1 MINFLSET
9 IKTYPTLYP
18 TKLPAPFATHKHD
31 QSNYFAFLDEEDL
44 ADHVTVMVSNK
55 GKATYDVTASTD
67 EWIDEERI
75 EDENVPWKQS
85 R

>member
-31 QSNYFAFLDEEDL
+31 QSNYFAFLDEENLVD
-44 ADHVTVMVSNK
+44 DVTGVASNK
-55 GKATYDVTASTD
+55 GKATDDDTATPAKWTD
-67 EWIDEERI
+67 EESI
-75 EDENVPWKQS
+75 EDENLPWEQS